1 MRQVRNRT
9 EIEDSAGD
17 YNSSYIISIPSV
29 HYFLVMVVGCRIRYI
44 YQTSQK
50 TGIDAISSP
59 GRLDNYRL
67 FDALI
72 LHRTTDNVSIIFC
85 FPDRRTTTDNVH
97 RI

>member
-17 YNSSYIISIPSV
+17 YNSSYIISILSV
-29 HYFLVMVVGCRIRYI
+29 HCFLVMVVGCRIRYI

-59 GRLDNYRL
+59 GRLDNRL